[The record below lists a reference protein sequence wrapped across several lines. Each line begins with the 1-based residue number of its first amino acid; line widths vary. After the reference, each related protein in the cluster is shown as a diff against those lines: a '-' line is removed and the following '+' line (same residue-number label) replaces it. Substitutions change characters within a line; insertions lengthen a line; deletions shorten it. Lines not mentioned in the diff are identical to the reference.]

1 MSTNELFII
10 KEGKVFIPANQ
21 WCPERLIGECNEQN
35 AETAIQLLQ
44 NQFKPFADDLTTIE
58 TALQQEGDIL
68 KQAGR
73 INRTRNSLLKVKAI
87 GPYEDAFRKLD
98 AWEELL
104 KQRTEAVIAEKEA
117 ICTQLEALS
126 QEPDLKAATE
136 TLANLQKQYKALPLS
151 VPDLRNDAF
160 PERIEKAVTA
170 FFALKQAKHDEFG
183 QELMLNLS
191 KKMDLCEQAEK
202 LKDSTE
208 WKKTTEVLLAMM
220 EEWKTIGPVAKHRS
234 EEIWLRFNEAR
245 DHFFQRKKEHVKE
258 LKTEQEANLIEKEAL
273 VAKAEA
279 LRDSKDWKKTT
290 VLFTE
295 LMDAW
300 KKTGRV
306 AQEKSDEIWQRFLD
320 AKNHFFQ
327 QKDAH
332 FNAIRTEQENNFIR
346 KSSVV
351 EQAEALA
358 QSNDFDGGTQEFSD
372 LLDTWKSIGWIPKEQ
387 GDALWDRFFN
397 AKKQFFER
405 KDAWRDERRQT
416 LGANI
421 RERIQR
427 NRSFLNKV
435 SRDLQREEDLLFDL
449 DDRLAN
455 LPATLR
461 SYEKREELNETKEEV
476 TQHVNELRKK
486 VQEVKQKLQADE
498 RELNFISRPPKKKND
513 KQDEDKKSEPNEQD
527 TQVSNNAKTE
537 SIAVEAIAEPEVMD
551 TNIESMPETPE
562 SPASDD
568 SSTSTE
574 QSPL

>member
-1 MSTNELFII
+1 MATSELFFI
-10 KEGKVFIPANQ
+10 KEGKVYLPANK
-21 WCPERLIGECNEQN
+21 WFPERPIGECNEQN
-35 AETAIQLLQ
+35 ADVFIQHLHE
-44 NQFKPFADDLTTIE
+44 QFKPFADDLSAIE

-73 INRTRNSLLKVKAI
+73 INRTRNSLMKARAI
-87 GPYEDAFRKLD
+87 GDYAEAFTKLD
-98 AWEELL
+98 AWEDQL
-104 KQRTEAVIAEKEA
+104 KQRTDSVIAEKEA
-117 ICTQLEALS
+117 ICTQLEALTQAS
-126 QEPDLKAATE
+126 DLKAATE
-136 TLANLQKQYKALPLS
+136 TLAALQKQYKALPLS

-160 PERIEKAVTA
+160 AERIEKAVTA
-170 FFALKQAKHDEFG
+170 FFSLKQAKHDEFT
-183 QELMLNLS
+183 QELLDNLS

-208 WKKTTEVLLAMM
+208 WKKTTDAMLALM
-220 EEWKTIGPVAKHRS
+220 ETWKTIGPVTKSRS

-245 DHFFQRKKEHVKE
+245 DHFFKRKKEHVKE
-258 LKTEQEANLIEKEAL
+258 LKTEQEANLVEKEAL

-290 VLFTE
+290 ALFNE

-327 QKDAH
+327 QKDNH
-332 FNAIRTEQENNFIR
+332 FSAIRTEQENNFIR
-346 KSSVV
+346 KTSVV
-351 EQAEALA
+351 ERAEELMNT
-358 QSNDFDGGTQEFSD
+358 NDFDGATQEFSD
-372 LLDTWKSIGWIPKEQ
+372 LLDTWKTIGWIPKEQ
-387 GDALWDRFFN
+387 GDPLWERFIN
-397 AKKQFFER
+397 AKKKFFER
-405 KDAWRDERRQT
+405 KDAWRDERRAS

-476 TQHVNELRKK
+476 TRHVNELKKK
-486 VQEVKQKLQADE
+486 VQEVKQKIQADE
-498 RELNFISRPPKKKND
+498 RELAFISRPPKKKSE
-513 KQDEDKKSEPNEQD
+513 KQEDNKEAVHNEPSSPEVIPVAES
-527 TQVSNNAKTE
+527 VSNNEAPEHPRASLSE
-537 SIAVEAIAEPEVMD
+537 SAEE
-551 TNIESMPETPE
+551 
-562 SPASDD
+562 
-568 SSTSTE
+568 TE
-574 QSPL
+574 QSPQ